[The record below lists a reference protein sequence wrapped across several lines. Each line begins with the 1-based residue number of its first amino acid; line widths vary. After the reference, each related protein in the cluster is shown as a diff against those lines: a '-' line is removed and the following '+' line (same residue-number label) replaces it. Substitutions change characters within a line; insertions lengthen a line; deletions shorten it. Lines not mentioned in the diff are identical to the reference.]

1 MLTLI
6 LIVAVIFFANFA
18 QSVAG
23 FGLAM
28 IAMPLLIAL
37 HVPLFVA
44 APLVALVNLLARIIQ
59 IVHYRRDIH
68 LSDVWPLMLAA
79 ALGIPVG
86 VFVLQD
92 FDPTV
97 ISRLLGLIVLGYAGM
112 QIFNFYIPAMSHS
125 LWAYGMGFASGLLG
139 GAYNIGGPPVIIYAT
154 GRKWPT
160 IIFKANIQVMAFSNA
175 VLIIAAQSA
184 KGNVDENVL
193 LIFLISIPLILIGLV
208 LGFLLEPHISQDHFR
223 RIVLGLLVLL
233 GLRLL
238 LG

>member
-6 LIVAVIFFANFA
+6 LILAVVFFANFA

-23 FGLAM
+23 FGMAM
-28 IAMPLLIAL
+28 IAMPLLIAM

-44 APLVALVNLLARIIQ
+44 APLMALINLLSRIIQ

-79 ALGIPVG
+79 AIGIPVG

-92 FDPTV
+92 FDPV
-97 ISRLLGLIVLGYAGM
+97 IISRLLGLIVLTYAGM
-112 QIFNFYIPAMSHS
+112 QIFNLYIPSMKHS
-125 LWAYGMGFASGLLG
+125 VWAYGLGFASGLLG
-139 GAYNIGGPPVIIYAT
+139 GAYKIGGPPVIIYAT
-154 GRKWPT
+154 GRRWPSV
-160 IIFKANIQVMAFSNA
+160 IFKANIQVMAFSNA
-175 VLIIAAQSA
+175 IFITLAQSA

-193 LIFLISIPLILIGLV
+193 LIFLISIPLVLVGLG
-208 LGFLLEPHISQDHFR
+208 LAYLLEPHIQQAHFR
-223 RIVLGLLVLL
+223 RMVLGLLVLL

-238 LG
+238 VG